1 MEAQLSNLKDD
12 LEKERQKSRA
22 AQANYERQVFSKVSS
37 PFLFYFIFILSIRF
51 WIWWIF
57 YDIGQNHVFS
67 RCPFL

>member
-37 PFLFYFIFILSIRF
+37 PFLFYPFHIHF
-51 WIWWIF
+51 WI
-57 YDIGQNHVFS
+57 
-67 RCPFL
+67 